1 MGVIQNAINQIIGSV
16 GIGSKLISSTKQKR
30 DRANEAMLK
39 VANTQDAAQ
48 KQRRNFINYLKD
60 MPSSIGGKV
69 GELPI
74 EIQRQIAK
82 TYSTSERKNIMDT
95 VDKGGKK

>member
-1 MGVIQNAINQIIGSV
+1 
-16 GIGSKLISSTKQKR
+16 
-30 DRANEAMLK
+30 
-39 VANTQDAAQ
+39 
-48 KQRRNFINYLKD
+48 